1 MALTV
6 VVRSGDVASPT
17 ISFDA
22 PRLVIGRGPS
32 SEIRLPDPSI
42 SQRHASIQQRGGD
55 YIIIDEGSTNGTFV
69 GPVRLSPHAAR
80 VLRSGDLVRVGRIW
94 LELRVEAVPPSPNPQ
109 QSTKELALALV
120 AGALSAQGEQA
131 APRVLV
137 TEGPDIGRELTL
149 QEIGRPY
156 VIGRGKVD
164 LTLEEADASR
174 RHVELERRGD
184 QLLVRDL
191 GSKNGTLLGERRLE
205 ANKSVPWPRS
215 ARLVIGED
223 RLVYDDPVGDA
234 LAELE
239 RAADER
245 LRSDTE
251 VEAPTGLRSQ
261 PTSDVGDAARPEPG
275 KASPIAVVPKRS
287 ARGRAKRGGW
297 NMTDVLVAALALAV
311 LSLSILGLM
320 WLLRSQ

>member
-1 MALTV
+1 
-6 VVRSGDVASPT
+6 
-17 ISFDA
+17 
-22 PRLVIGRGPS
+22 
-32 SEIRLPDPSI
+32 
-42 SQRHASIQQRGGD
+42 
-55 YIIIDEGSTNGTFV
+55 
-69 GPVRLSPHAAR
+69 

-94 LELRVEAVPPSPNPQ
+94 LELRIEAVPPSPNPQ

-137 TEGPDIGRELTL
+137 SEGPDTGREFTL

-156 VIGRGKVD
+156 VIGRGKDVD

-205 ANKSVPWPRS
+205 GNKSVPWPRG
-215 ARLVIGED
+215 ARLNIGED
-223 RLVYDDPVGDA
+223 RLVYEDPVGDA

-239 RAADER
+239 RAGDER

-251 VEAPTGLRSQ
+251 VEAPIGLRSE
-261 PTSDVGDAARPEPG
+261 PISEVAGGAARPEPG
-275 KASPIAVVPKRS
+275 KASPIAVVPKRV
-287 ARGRAKRGGW
+287 ARGHAKRGGW